1 MFTGLI
7 EATGRIEA
15 IETTPHGGRLRVS
28 APLAAELREGDSIA
42 VSGVCLTAIAPD
54 AQSFGADL
62 GPETL
67 RATTI
72 GSLTRGQIVNLERP
86 LRADARLGGHFVLGH
101 VDGTGSIRD
110 VRPDGDSY
118 WFDVDLPAPLHSLVI
133 SKGSIAIDGISLTV
147 AALTPAGV
155 SVQIIP
161 YTFAHTSLGSTRA
174 GDAVNI
180 EVDVLGK
187 YVARLLASGE
197 TSASRE
203 AMPLRP

>member
-1 MFTGLI
+1 
-7 EATGRIEA
+7 
-15 IETTPHGGRLRVS
+15 
-28 APLAAELREGDSIA
+28 
-42 VSGVCLTAIAPD
+42 
-54 AQSFGADL
+54 
-62 GPETL
+62 
-67 RATTI
+67 
-72 GSLTRGQIVNLERP
+72 
-86 LRADARLGGHFVLGH
+86 
-101 VDGTGSIRD
+101 VDGTGTIRY

-118 WFDVDLPAPLHSLVI
+118 WFDVDLPAPLRALVI

-161 YTFAHTSLGSTRA
+161 YTFVHTTLGAARA

-203 AMPLRP
+203 AMPTRP